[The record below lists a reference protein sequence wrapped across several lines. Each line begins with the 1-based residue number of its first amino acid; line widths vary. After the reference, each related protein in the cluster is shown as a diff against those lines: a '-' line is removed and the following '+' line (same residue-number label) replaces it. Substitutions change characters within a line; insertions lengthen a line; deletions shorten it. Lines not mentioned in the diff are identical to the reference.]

1 MTANMYNIIKKQ
13 NGERFAQTIRNFH
26 SGIFDVPNID
36 RIVQYAGLD
45 AKPIL
50 KYLVSLNNPKTI
62 KQDVH
67 QDPIELLDKAGYD
80 AYIADTLEKQNAIEK
95 YFAPTEKLCTFDD
108 PDRFQKY
115 YIINAVRK
123 DINQIKRE
131 DFKKPQREDK
141 YGTSVLSIQVLKTGG
156 FISIKNRYNHTVEN
170 PDNTFNSNPDNIIIG
185 LSDAIRHHFNVDFSG
200 AWHHLPDGFVLI
212 GNQICKFTK
221 EINNVYIA
229 PNFYIKDGKITPV
242 NPDYQLMLGGGSVL
256 DLKER
261 KIENIANN
269 NSIISLDEKLK
280 QGKLNLIKNPDNS
293 RTLHINK
300 QPVCRVLDGEI
311 CWANVSG
318 VGSVCLDNLG
328 HLMGD
333 LRFCDVQQMY
343 ICSCNLKNVSG
354 ITLRNIAKLN
364 FFSNNYAN
372 GYLDFSG
379 VQNLD
384 LSVSNMLRNPNV
396 VFNKNAK
403 SIKISYVIGMIGEL
417 DLSSVETLNINHTNL
432 SGISKIKL
440 NPEGQIFMDEQSF
453 NSAKNLIQQYKNI
466 KIR

>member
-62 KQDVH
+62 KQDAH

-108 PDRFQKY
+108 PDRFKNY

-123 DINQIKRE
+123 DVNQIKRD

-170 PDNTFNSNPDNIIIG
+170 PDNTFNSNPDNIIMG
-185 LSDAIRHHFNVDFSG
+185 LSDAISHYFNVDFSG
-200 AWHHLPDGFVLI
+200 SWRHLPDGFVLI

-221 EINNVYIA
+221 EFNNVYIA

-261 KIENIANN
+261 KIENIAND
-269 NSIISLDEKLK
+269 NSIISLDTKLK
-280 QGKLNLIKNPDNS
+280 QGKLNLIKKSDNT
-293 RTLHINK
+293 RILHIDK
-300 QPVCRVLDGEI
+300 QPVFKVLGDEI

-318 VGSVCLDNLG
+318 VDSVYLNKLS

-333 LRFCDVQQMY
+333 LRFSDVQQMY

-354 ITLRNIAKLN
+354 ITLQNIGKLV
-364 FFSNNYAN
+364 FFANNYAN
-372 GYLDFSG
+372 GCLDFSG

-384 LSVSNMLRNPNV
+384 LSVSNMLRNPNI
-396 VFNKNAK
+396 VFNKSAQ
-403 SIKISYVIGMIGEL
+403 SIKISHVIGMVGEL
-417 DLSSVETLNINHTNL
+417 DFSHVDILSISYTDLT
-432 SGISKIKL
+432 SISKIKL
-440 NPEGQIFMDEQSF
+440 NPDGQILMDEQSF